1 MFFNSVFLFYIKS
14 MLSSGTQIHQT
25 NFYLFHSYES
35 NLMRIQKV
43 DSAPNSVFC
52 TAFKIDPAINYF
64 VL

>member
-1 MFFNSVFLFYIKS
+1 

-25 NFYLFHSYES
+25 NFYLFHSYEL
-35 NLMRIQKV
+35 NLMLIQKV